1 MIVASQHSIGECSSM
16 CVCLLWAR
24 VRARAFFFCIISRT
38 ICAHRFNKLLRA
50 HTTTIRPT
58 HWQLYCVLG
67 SSIVFVWS
75 AQMDISFRYYILV
88 ESQKFRVFGAKRHR
102 TRTALVYLWV
112 RICEACAQFV
122 CVLGSSPKENLPA
135 FLFAPVVLPHF
146 DRLRQKIR
154 RKKETKAK
162 SKCRPNNCWNN
173 LPLSCVRASL
183 SFWCFVSIVVCWLLS
198 VVVRYIDGLA

>member
-102 TRTALVYLWV
+102 TRTALVYLESEYA
-112 RICEACAQFV
+112 RRALNLCACSA
-122 CVLGSSPKENLPA
+122 A
-135 FLFAPVVLPHF
+135 
-146 DRLRQKIR
+146 R
-154 RKKETKAK
+154 RKRTYPLFFSRPLFFHILIDYAKKIEEKKKLKQNRNADRTIAETIYHFPVCA
-162 SKCRPNNCWNN
+162 
-173 LPLSCVRASL
+173 PLCLFDAL
-183 SFWCFVSIVVCWLLS
+183 FLLLS
-198 VVVRYIDGLA
+198 VGCCPLLYGI